1 MPVVALLTD
10 FGSQDHYVGAMK
22 GAILTVCP
30 EATLVDLA
38 HEIPAHDVTAGALAL
53 ASAWRDFPAQTVF
66 VAVVDPGVGSSR
78 RGLALAAGGYRFVG
92 PDNGLLSLVM
102 AEADGPQALHRIA
115 NRALTREAV
124 SATFHARDVFGP
136 VAAHLA
142 RGLEVAEVGPA
153 IDDPVR
159 LVQPVLREVG
169 PGEWEATVVHVD
181 RFGNLITNLLRRDL
195 DRVLATV
202 ENDFRDLVVVV
213 EGEILPLARTYADVP
228 EGEGC
233 ALVGSSGRLEV
244 AVHRGNA
251 ARQLGAGTGA
261 PVRVRA
267 VGPVL

>member
-66 VAVVDPGVGSSR
+66 VAVVDPGVGSAR
-78 RGLALAAGGYRFVG
+78 RGLALEADGYRFVG
-92 PDNGLLSLVM
+92 PDNGILSLVM
-102 AEADGPQALHRIA
+102 ADVERPFALHQIGNASLMRPD
-115 NRALTREAV
+115 V

-136 VAAHLA
+136 LAGHLV
-142 RGLEVAEVGPA
+142 RGLPVADVGPA
-153 IDDPVR
+153 VSDPVR
-159 LVQPVLREVG
+159 LPQPTLRSLG
-169 PGEWEATVVHVD
+169 PNEWEATVLHVD
-181 RFGNLITNLLRRDL
+181 RFGNLITNLRQRDL
-195 DRVLATV
+195 DSILAAV
-202 ENDFRDLVVVV
+202 EHDFNDVVVVV

-233 ALVGSSGRLEV
+233 ALMGSSGRLEV
-244 AVHRGNA
+244 AIHRGNA
-251 ARQLGAGTGA
+251 ARLLGAATGA